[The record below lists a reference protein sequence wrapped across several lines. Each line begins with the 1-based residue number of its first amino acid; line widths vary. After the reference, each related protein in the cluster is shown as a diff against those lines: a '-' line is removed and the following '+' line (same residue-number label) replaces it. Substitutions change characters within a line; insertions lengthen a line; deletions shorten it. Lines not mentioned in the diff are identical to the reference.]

1 MSDVTNYQ
9 HADLTSLIIKEAYH
23 VFNKLGYGFVESV
36 YENSLAIRLLKAG
49 LKVDCQYPIKV
60 YFEEEVVGDFKADI
74 IVNNVVIVELK
85 AVECLHARHEVQLVN
100 YLKATDVEV
109 GLLIN
114 FGEELQI
121 KRRVFSNARKQAEN
135 RLPKS

>member
-1 MSDVTNYQ
+1 MFGYAAQSWDGFSFYLITLKFKTMSDVTNYQ

-36 YENSLAIRLLKAG
+36 YENSLAIRLRKAG

-85 AVECLHARHEVQLVN
+85 ARCV
-100 YLKATDVEV
+100 
-109 GLLIN
+109 
-114 FGEELQI
+114 
-121 KRRVFSNARKQAEN
+121 
-135 RLPKS
+135 